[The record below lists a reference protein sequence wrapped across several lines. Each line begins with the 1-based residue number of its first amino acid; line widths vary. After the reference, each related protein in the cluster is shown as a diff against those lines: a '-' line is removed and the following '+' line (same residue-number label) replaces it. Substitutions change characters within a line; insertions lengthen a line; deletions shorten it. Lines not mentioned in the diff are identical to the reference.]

1 MKYILLTFLIFI
13 ISCSEAESILERDNS
28 QSVSATPSIE
38 PIASTNDDLKSLEE
52 RLTELESAIENNTL
66 ALENLSTS
74 ISSANLIS
82 GQNNSPLVVEIE
94 KSNEEDY
101 GKSANNPVKV
111 GKPLEVDMESDLFEI
126 IGDSG
131 YISKIYLEKDAEV
144 IFGPVDGY
152 PIKSKSDVFINRT
165 EFSLFPL
172 NFEDA
177 QTNEPIVLFDKDEY
191 QLPVKFSLSN
201 NGFYIAY
208 FSTQPLIFDVMVLSE
223 KSFEGEVIKY
233 KYLFIV
239 VDW

>member
-38 PIASTNDDLKSLEE
+38 PMASTNDDLKSLEE

-201 NGFYIAY
+201 NNFYKAY

-223 KSFEGEVIKY
+223 KSFEGVVFKY

-239 VDW
+239 VD

>member
-38 PIASTNDDLKSLEE
+38 PMASTNDDLKSLEE

-201 NGFYIAY
+201 NNFYKAY

-223 KSFEGEVIKY
+223 KSFEGVVFKY